1 MSSISRRFLVA
12 IGVASVSITLAT
24 AVATLAVA
32 QADLAR
38 RQKERMA
45 EYVSER
51 VGNLSRRFSALSSVH
66 RGAVD
71 ALRLR
76 IAKTPAADLDRLY
89 DAHFRPAGDGS
100 RRSAPEDFD
109 GRLGAD
115 GDYVHGMGAF
125 ISPRPSDALERA
137 ALASAFDIVARFGEG
152 VHSGYDN
159 FYFATPTNKLVMF
172 GPDRPDRLM
181 YYRKT
186 APPDLDFSREEMMTI
201 VSPSADPAGRTR
213 CTSLQRFL
221 QDSDKSQRMATACLT
236 PVYLQGR
243 YVGVFGS
250 SLELADFLTSAVR
263 QGSAGSTSLLVRRE
277 GDLLAYPGL
286 ARGHTPTADAV
297 AGFEKD
303 YALKA
308 LMRKVEATG
317 KPTGLLTS
325 PDGRHLI
332 AFGRIDGPDWYIL
345 VAYPVAALQ
354 AAALGQAGLIL
365 VIGLAAAAVQ
375 AALIL
380 WLARRYIV
388 TPLRVLAASCLP
400 EAPVGPQSRALEAR
414 SDEIG
419 VLARALSAERDA
431 SQLVQASLEERVSAR
446 TAELERA
453 NQEKSRFLANM
464 SHELRT
470 PLNGVIAVS
479 EKLLERQKAGEDR
492 ELAELIV
499 GSGRLLER
507 VLSDILDFSR
517 LDAGDVALV
526 EESLSLGALIERVVR
541 LHQGVA
547 HAKSLELTWSV
558 APECGG
564 RWQGDGVRIA
574 QVLSNLVSNA
584 VKFTEAG
591 WVDIRVEDAGAAAC
605 ASPSP
610 TPGRLRSGGRGGPFP
625 APEQADAPTRRG
637 AAGRAWASPSA
648 ARSWAQWG
656 ARSPVVRSRVWDPP
670 SASPCP
676 FSPAWRPGRGGVPA
690 PPPNGGL
697 AAAGR
702 ARAPGR
708 GPSDQPEGRVP
719 DPGGGRRRADG
730 GRRRPG
736 RAGAAGVRDVR
747 RRPDGRADAPHGRA
761 DGRAPHP
768 GARARDGRPPPAD
781 RHADRQRPERTRG
794 REPRGGRRPP
804 YRQAHPQRGA
814 DPDGGRAPGRARGG
828 EVAPGGLDGEGV
840 RRLRTRSAARAA
852 PCRS

>member
-32 QADLAR
+32 QADLGR

-76 IAKTPAADLDRLY
+76 LARTPAADLDRLY
-89 DAHFRPAGDGS
+89 EAHFRPAADGT

-109 GRLGAD
+109 GRLGPD

-159 FYFATPTNKLVMF
+159 FYFATPTDKLVMF

-186 APPDLDFSREEMMTI
+186 APADLDFSHEEMMTI
-201 VSPSADPAGRTR
+201 VSPPADPAGRTR
-213 CTSLQRFL
+213 CTSLQRYL

-303 YALKA
+303 FALKA

-317 KPTGLLTS
+317 RPTGLLTS
-325 PDGRHLI
+325 PDGRHLV

-345 VAYPVAALQ
+345 VTYPVAALQ
-354 AAALGQAGLIL
+354 AAALREAGWIL
-365 VIGLAAAAVQ
+365 VIGLAAAAIQ

-400 EAPVGPQSRALEAR
+400 EAPVGPQSRVLEAR
-414 SDEIG
+414 GDEIG

-431 SQLVQASLEERVSAR
+431 SNLVQTSLEERVSAR

-517 LDAGDVALV
+517 LDSGDVALV
-526 EESLSLGALIERVVR
+526 EESLSLGALVERVVR
-541 LHQGVA
+541 LHQAVA

-564 RWQGDGVRIA
+564 RWRGDGVRIA

-591 WVDIRVEDAGAAAC
+591 WVDIRVEDAGGAGVRFTVSDTGVGFGPDVEAALLPRFEEAD
-605 ASPSP
+605 AA
-610 TPGRLRSGGRGGPFP
+610 TRARSGGAGLGLAICRTLVGAMGGQIACRSQPGLGSAFSFTLP
-625 APEQADAPTRRG
+625 LQSSLAATDADG
-637 AAGRAWASPSA
+637 AAGSEPRSEAKVSPL
-648 ARSWAQWG
+648 QG
-656 ARSPVVRSRVWDPP
+656 ARVLLAEDHPTNQKVVS
-670 SASPCP
+670 
-676 FSPAWRPGRGGVPA
+676 
-690 PPPNGGL
+690 L
-697 AAAGR
+697 ILEAAG
-702 ARAPGR
+702 AILTVV
-708 GPSDQPEGRVP
+708 D
-719 DPGGGRRRADG
+719 
-730 GRRRPG
+730 
-736 RAGAAGVRDVR
+736 
-747 RRPDGRADAPHGRA
+747 DGRAALEQLGAGTFDVVLMDVQMPRMDGLTAVRRIRERERETGAPRLPIAMLTANALNEHAAESLAAGADRHIAKPIRTEELIDTVGALLAGRS
-761 DGRAPHP
+761 
-768 GARARDGRPPPAD
+768 ARAR
-781 RHADRQRPERTRG
+781 
-794 REPRGGRRPP
+794 
-804 YRQAHPQRGA
+804 
-814 DPDGGRAPGRARGG
+814 
-828 EVAPGGLDGEGV
+828 
-840 RRLRTRSAARAA
+840 RAA
-852 PCRS
+852 